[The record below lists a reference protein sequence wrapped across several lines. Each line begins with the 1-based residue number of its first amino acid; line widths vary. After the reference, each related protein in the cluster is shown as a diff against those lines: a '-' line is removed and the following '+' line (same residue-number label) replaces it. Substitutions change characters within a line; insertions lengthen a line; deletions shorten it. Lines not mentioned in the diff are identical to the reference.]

1 MGIFADRYFANDPA
15 QLKLARTLYQGAAQL
30 PLVCPHGH
38 VDPHLFADT
47 DYHFGNPVELM
58 ILPDHYVLRVLH
70 SHGVDYADLGIPE
83 IGKPAPQRDPR
94 GVWQIFADHFYLYA
108 ATPTGIWIQNELT
121 DVFGIAEPL
130 NGRNAQAVYAAVQQ
144 ALSGADFT
152 PRKLYKRFNITV
164 LSTTDGASDDLALH
178 RQIKTSGWE
187 GHILPTFRA
196 DTIVNIDAAAWTGEV
211 EKLGAASHIQ
221 IGSYAQFIQAVESRR
236 AWFVENGATATD
248 LAVVEAT
255 TADVPAAE
263 MERLFQQGLAH
274 TINAEETSRFISGML
289 MELARMSSEDGLVM
303 QLHVG
308 SLRNHDRALFEKY
321 GPDLGA
327 DFPITVEFTRALQP
341 LLNRYGNHPNFHLIL
356 FTLDEST
363 YSRELAP
370 LASYYPAVKLGPPWW
385 FHDNLNGMQRFFEQA
400 VDSGGLFNTVGFN
413 DDTRAFLSIP
423 ARHDVWRRA
432 GANWL
437 AGLTLRGVVEENM
450 AEIMMRALSCGLA
463 LQAYK
468 LEEYA
473 PKEARLA

>member
-1 MGIFADRYFANDPA
+1 
-15 QLKLARTLYQGAAQL
+15 
-30 PLVCPHGH
+30 
-38 VDPHLFADT
+38 
-47 DYHFGNPVELM
+47 
-58 ILPDHYVLRVLH
+58 
-70 SHGVDYADLGIPE
+70 
-83 IGKPAPQRDPR
+83 
-94 GVWQIFADHFYLYA
+94 
-108 ATPTGIWIQNELT
+108 
-121 DVFGIAEPL
+121 
-130 NGRNAQAVYAAVQQ
+130 
-144 ALSGADFT
+144 
-152 PRKLYKRFNITV
+152 
-164 LSTTDGASDDLALH
+164 
-178 RQIKTSGWE
+178 
-187 GHILPTFRA
+187 
-196 DTIVNIDAAAWTGEV
+196 
-211 EKLGAASHIQ
+211 
-221 IGSYAQFIQAVESRR
+221 
-236 AWFVENGATATD
+236 
-248 LAVVEAT
+248 
-255 TADVPAAE
+255 
-263 MERLFQQGLAH
+263 
-274 TINAEETSRFISGML
+274 

-356 FTLDEST
+356 FTLDEAT

-437 AGLTLRGVVEENM
+437 AGLTLRGVVEENT
-450 AEIMMRALSCGLA
+450 AEMMMKALSCGLA

-473 PKEARLA
+473 PKEARLV